1 MLNIDYISLSIQI
14 ANFLVLI
21 FLLNIIVYRPI
32 RNILGK
38 RKDDM
43 ALTEDLTQ
51 TLAQK
56 TTQSSHA
63 LEAHITDT
71 RKQGNKERDALKSEG
86 NQEEENMLKDTYSL
100 VQDKINKAR
109 RELEEA
115 RLKAR
120 DSLQSEVKG
129 FSSNLVEKILG
140 RGI

>member
-14 ANFLVLI
+14 ANFLLLI

-38 RKDDM
+38 RKDEISS
-43 ALTEDLTQ
+43 AEALTQ

-56 TTQSSHA
+56 TTQSSQS
-63 LEAHITDT
+63 LDAHITET
-71 RKQGNKERDALKSEG
+71 RKQGNKEREVLRSEG
-86 NQEEENMLKDTYSL
+86 NQEEERMLKDTYSL
-100 VQDKINKAR
+100 VQDKIDKAR

-115 RLKAR
+115 RLRAK
-120 DSLQSEVKG
+120 DSLQSEVRG
-129 FSSNLVEKILG
+129 FSANLVEKILG

>member
-14 ANFLVLI
+14 ANFLLLI

-32 RNILGK
+32 RNILSK
-38 RKDDM
+38 RKEDM
-43 ALTEDLTQ
+43 SSTEDLTQ

-56 TTQSSHA
+56 TAQSSQS

-86 NQEEENMLKDTYSL
+86 NQEEERMLKDTYSK
-100 VQDKINKAR
+100 VQDKIDKAR
-109 RELEEA
+109 RELEVA
-115 RLKAR
+115 RLTAR

-129 FSSNLVEKILG
+129 FSVNLVEKILG

>member
-1 MLNIDYISLSIQI
+1 LITFLSIQI
-14 ANFLVLI
+14 ANFLLLI

-43 ALTEDLTQ
+43 ASTEGLTQ
-51 TLAQK
+51 ALAQK
-56 TTQSSHA
+56 TAQGSQS

-71 RKQGNKERDALKSEG
+71 RKQGNKEREALRSEG
-86 NQEEENMLKDTYSL
+86 NQEEERMLKDTYSL
-100 VQDKINKAR
+100 VQDKIDKAR
-109 RELEEA
+109 GELEEA
-115 RLKAR
+115 RLLAR

-129 FSSNLVEKILG
+129 FSANLVEKILG

>member
-14 ANFLVLI
+14 ANFLLLI

-43 ALTEDLTQ
+43 ASTEGLTQ
-51 TLAQK
+51 ALAQK
-56 TTQSSHA
+56 TAQGSQS

-71 RKQGNKERDALKSEG
+71 RKQGNKEREALRSEG
-86 NQEEENMLKDTYSL
+86 NQEEERMLKDTYSL
-100 VQDKINKAR
+100 VQDKIDKAR
-109 RELEEA
+109 GELEEA
-115 RLKAR
+115 RLLAR

-129 FSSNLVEKILG
+129 FSANLVEKILG